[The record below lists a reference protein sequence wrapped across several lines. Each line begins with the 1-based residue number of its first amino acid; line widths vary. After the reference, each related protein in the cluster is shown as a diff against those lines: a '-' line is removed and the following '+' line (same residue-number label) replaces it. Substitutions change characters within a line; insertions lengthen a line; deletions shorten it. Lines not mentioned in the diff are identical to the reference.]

1 MLSVIR
7 SRLGETLIPLL
18 VWITGDALWGSPAGL
33 AAGAAAVLFQGVRG
47 LLTSRRIEPGLVADL
62 GLMLILGLPEIL
74 PEEAIPPD
82 LAGAAIELLLAA
94 ILAPAFFGKLTRSAT
109 SGLPIPEA
117 LRPALIRL
125 TGLLAILLVLH
136 GGLLTAYWAFS
147 PPYPLIIPETL
158 FPLTGFSWGTAVR
171 LLEFATGPAY
181 LFFAIPAAGTVLLQ
195 ARRRLACSPADQ
207 AAEWLAVV
215 DASGRPLARA
225 RRDLL
230 HTRPDLIQHVVRL
243 VVRHPQS
250 GAFLLQKR
258 RTDRAAAPGLWDTAA
273 AGHVRAGEEAT
284 AALIRETREELGI
297 RLAPLSPPRGVHP
310 ASAGSARW
318 IGQHLTRC
326 ATESEYADV
335 WLLETEGPFTMDR
348 SEMDALEW
356 FSSEQC
362 QSLAKNGLIT
372 RGALLDLELAAH
384 PEPDPK

>member
-1 MLSVIR
+1 VLSVIR

-33 AAGAAAVLFQGVRG
+33 AAGAVAVLFQGVRG

-62 GLMLILGLPEIL
+62 GLMLLLGLPEIL

-82 LAGAAIELLLAA
+82 LAGGAIELLLAGL
-94 ILAPAFFGKLTRSAT
+94 LAPAFFGKLTRSAT
-109 SGLPIPEA
+109 SGLPFPEA
-117 LRPALIRL
+117 VRPALTRL
-125 TGLLAILLVLH
+125 TGLIAILLALH
-136 GGLLTAYWAFS
+136 GSLLAAHWAFS

-158 FPLTGFSWGTAVR
+158 FPLAGFSLGTEAR
-171 LLEFATGPAY
+171 LLEFVSGPAF
-181 LFFAIPAAGTVLLQ
+181 LAVAIPAGIVLLL
-195 ARRRLACSPADQ
+195 RERHRLTRPAADEGG
-207 AAEWLAVV
+207 EWLAVV
-215 DASGRPLARA
+215 DTEGRPVARA

-348 SEMDALEW
+348 NEMDALEW

-384 PEPDPK
+384 PEPDPE